1 MFNWQF
7 ITLVITL
14 AVLDPLDRSSWSR
27 QPPVVTVPTV
37 IGAEPG
43 SDERRARSTL
53 AIAALA
59 AMATYLDTTIL
70 FVAFPDITRSFTDS
84 SGSTLSWVLNAYTIT
99 FAALLVPAGKLADR
113 LGHRRTFLTGS
124 ALFTAASMACGA
136 APSVAVLIVARIVQ
150 GAGSAI
156 LIPASLA
163 LVMAA
168 YPRDRLPQVVAIWG
182 AIGAFSAALG
192 PSLGALIVDSF
203 GWRLAFFINLP
214 IGLVTLAA
222 GSRFLDESRDGSVRI
237 PSPVGI
243 ALVAAGAAALI
254 YGVVESDRFGW
265 ASTRTVVVLAAGVA
279 LLGIFVAHQRRTD
292 APTLDLEL
300 FALPNFRWGNVAMLC
315 YSTAFAAFFFG
326 MILFLVD
333 QAGWSI
339 LQAGF
344 AIAPGPFLAAMLA
357 PRFGKLGGQI
367 GQRPLVI
374 VGGLL
379 FAASGLYLTAVLGTE
394 VNYVTHLVV
403 PLLLIAFSV
412 PLVFP
417 QTTSVAA
424 QALPTNRVGVGGAT
438 TQAIRQFGGS
448 LGVAMT
454 IALIGTPAL
463 PGDLTGRFDR
473 VWWFLVAGGLLTALA
488 ALPLQTARAR

>member
-1 MFNWQF
+1 M
-7 ITLVITL
+7 
-14 AVLDPLDRSSWSR
+14 
-27 QPPVVTVPTV
+27 
-37 IGAEPG
+37 
-43 SDERRARSTL
+43 

-70 FVAFPDITRSFTDS
+70 FVAFPDITRSFSES
-84 SGSTLSWVLNAYTIT
+84 STSTLSWVLNAYTIT
-99 FAALLVPAGKLADR
+99 FAALLIPAGKLADR

-124 ALFTAASMACGA
+124 AVFTAASMACGS
-136 APSVAVLIVARIVQ
+136 APSVSVLIVARIAQ

-168 YPRDRLPQVVAIWG
+168 YPRERLPQVVAIWG

-203 GWRLAFFINLP
+203 GWRWAFFINLP
-214 IGLVTLAA
+214 IGVVTLIA
-222 GSRFLDESRDGSVRI
+222 GSRFLEESRDRSVRI
-237 PSPVGI
+237 PSPVGVV
-243 ALVAAGAAALI
+243 LVAASAAALI
-254 YGVVESDRFGW
+254 AGVVDADRFGLT
-265 ASTRTVVVLAAGVA
+265 SSRTVLFLAVGLVLLAV
-279 LLGIFVAHQRRTD
+279 FVAHQRHTD
-292 APTLDLEL
+292 APTLNLEL
-300 FALPNFRWGNVAMLC
+300 FTLTNFRWGNVAMLC

-326 MILFLVD
+326 LILFLVNL
-333 QAGWSI
+333 AGWSI

-344 AIAPGPFLAAMLA
+344 AIAPGPLLAAMLA

-374 VGGLL
+374 AGGLL
-379 FAASGLYLTAVLGTE
+379 FAASGLYLALILGTE
-394 VNYVTHLVV
+394 VNYLTNLVV

-417 QTTSVAA
+417 QTTSAAA

-448 LGVAMT
+448 LGVAVT

-463 PGDLTGRFDR
+463 ADDLAGRFDR
-473 VWWFLVAGGLLTALA
+473 VWWFLVAGGLLTTLA

>member
-1 MFNWQF
+1 
-7 ITLVITL
+7 
-14 AVLDPLDRSSWSR
+14 A
-27 QPPVVTVPTV
+27 
-37 IGAEPG
+37 PG
-43 SDERRARSTL
+43 
-53 AIAALA
+53 
-59 AMATYLDTTIL
+59 
-70 FVAFPDITRSFTDS
+70 V
-84 SGSTLSWVLNAYTIT
+84 G
-99 FAALLVPAGKLADR
+99 
-113 LGHRRTFLTGS
+113 
-124 ALFTAASMACGA
+124 
-136 APSVAVLIVARIVQ
+136 VLILARIVQ

-203 GWRLAFFINLP
+203 GWRWAFFINLP
-214 IGLVTLAA
+214 IGVVTLIA
-222 GSRFLDESRDGSVRI
+222 GSRFLDESKDESVRI

-254 YGVVESDRFGW
+254 AGVVDSDRFGW
-265 ASTRTVVVLAAGVA
+265 TSSRTLLVLAAGVV
-279 LLGIFVAHQRRTD
+279 LLGVFVAHQRQTD
-292 APTLDLEL
+292 APTLNLEL

-326 MILFLVD
+326 IILFLVEMGD
-333 QAGWSI
+333 WSI
-339 LQAGF
+339 LRAGF

-357 PRFGKLGGQI
+357 PRFGRLGGQI

-374 VGGLL
+374 VGGVL
-379 FAASGLYLTAVLGTE
+379 FAISGVYLALILEAE
-394 VNYVTHLVV
+394 VNYLTHIVV

-448 LGVAMT
+448 LGVAVT
-454 IALIGTPAL
+454 IALIGTVIDPA
-463 PGDLTGRFDR
+463 DLAGRFDR
-473 VWWFLVAGGLLTALA
+473 VWWFLVAGGLLTAMA